1 MIINCNISY
10 LKERCDERG
19 YTLEEVSPCIISAD
33 GENCTIDTES
43 EFYPKHPKIGYQKLS
58 SVVQN
63 RGPGTELKKILSYI
77 GITATP
83 TCSCNDRAR
92 RMDEMEA
99 KEPGWCTKNMD
110 TIIGWLREESEK
122 RGLPFVEIV
131 ARGIVNLAIKRAKKN
146 IK

>member
-1 MIINCNISY
+1 MITCHRKF
-10 LKERCDERG
+10 LEARCIERG
-19 YTLEEVSPCIISAD
+19 YTLDEVMPCVISQNGD
-33 GENCTIDTES
+33 EWTIDINHPQ
-43 EFYPKHPKIGYQKLS
+43 YPSNPKIKINKKLS
-58 SVVQN
+58 
-63 RGPGTELKKILSYI
+63 GPGTELKKILSYI

-110 TIIGWLREESEK
+110 TIITWLREESEK
-122 RGLPFVEIV
+122 RGLPFIEIV
-131 ARGIVNLAIKRAKKN
+131 ARGMVNLAIKRAKKN